1 MSSASSG
8 SFAEPLTTSRPSG
21 IQKIKDPPDN
31 ISNRSSLQA
40 WQTLFKE
47 RRLWATGVTE
57 TSMKLAE
64 MIRKLSTEAA
74 VIRRSAAIAVE
85 NIKQHVGN
93 LRPKFDESKAWADA
107 ILKDQQSLLENWQ
120 PKLEK
125 LLTIPAFGELGVC
138 LQGVHFPH
146 SRNESK
152 DESTPATTL
161 LDFVNAA
168 ELKKA
173 SEVGANVSK
182 AFRASVANLQT
193 TFKAVL
199 DDSHEVVENFSQGVS
214 LSDSDAGEQAGRLI
228 EEIEVLAKKISA
240 DYEYI
245 SGLPN
250 NQKTISQV
258 SRTALLHTRNFLPSM
273 VQIHSEIGQ
282 LWYDSAQRKA
292 QAMESAVQHLQKISV
307 LESTVAQIHARL
319 ANLDTEVED
328 AEPFDLLNSLIRLP
342 SVYGA
347 LLVECV
353 RRREWNEK
361 MTMDS
366 SALVEELATFT
377 EEEVRRRRR
386 WLKDMGGAVDFGSVD
401 DMALGVEVNVQGQ
414 KQKWPKIA
422 REDITGF
429 LRGLKAA
436 GSFDEVHGELEELV
450 KALDLPTKQ
459 QVRRAKA
466 FKNGSMHDATFG
478 KNSFLLRGDDD
489 LLQSIKNEKSKLE
502 DRLKSSESRIR
513 KLEDL
518 LHRQSQISRPSS
530 GGPFGM
536 NTGPSFE
543 RHATSPLLNYTSSLS
558 RPHEIPSRKSS
569 VSSKKTLMNET
580 EERSMAQRVMAL
592 EAELSAEKAQSAV
605 LQKNATAKENVEDE
619 LRSRV
624 QEAVSTKDDLLE
636 NLEAQ
641 QREFDDERRHLED
654 ENVKFKLKLEEV
666 EDELDRVLENNDS
679 GDKIRTLEGE
689 LLTLRDDTTRQNKKA
704 QEQIESLRTNHELQ
718 LEKAEK
724 LEKQL
729 EEQRVENSEMDSKH
743 KQLASHLNLRDQAQ
757 SEHHRGLRAALLQLS
772 KDEAAPEDFNS
783 LVDLVEVTAEK
794 LASQLNQVRETLAAV
809 EVENLA
815 LEARAKERANEID
828 DLTEK
833 LGSEE
838 IENFSARE
846 NLAEQKTRFDV
857 LLTEIH
863 LEREQHGESRTKFSN
878 AEAAIE
884 ALQSR
889 LEKRSQEV
897 DDLSTELKDSRERI
911 QTLEG
916 ELLDRQTRLDD
927 LQQKHGSLRTH
938 LETQVIRAEDISTRL
953 YSQNGGLIRLLE
965 QIGLTVTMQDNTM
978 VIQKVPRTA
987 GASTILIDPSMSM
1000 HRSISVPLP
1009 AKGTLETPT
1018 DNSVAR
1024 WANSDNPADEA
1035 SRFTKYIEEI
1045 QSFDLNAFSEAVV
1058 KRVKEI
1064 EHTARKWQRE
1074 TRAYRDKS
1082 HRAQSEAHEKIAFR
1096 SFKEGDLALF
1106 LPTRNQATRPWAA
1119 FNVGA
1124 PHFFL
1129 REQDSHKLR
1138 TRDWLLARISKVEER
1153 VVNLAKSLDGGNA
1166 VNDRRSIGDG
1176 SDGGASFDDENPFEL
1191 SDGLRWYL
1199 LDAAEE
1205 KPGAPINIG
1214 LSKVTVASANVDA
1227 KGSIRMKKSPDGSGA
1242 TKNLTRSLD
1251 SRRNS
1256 ANSRKGTAVLSG
1268 SPLSGSPLSGAAGVG
1283 EVVDPS
1289 RSNPEGQRPPTPGD
1303 ANPWTTGGEAT
1314 DEVRKDLLW
1323 GP

>member
-1 MSSASSG
+1 M
-8 SFAEPLTTSRPSG
+8 
-21 IQKIKDPPDN
+21 IQKL
-31 ISNRSSLQA
+31 SA
-40 WQTLFKE
+40 E
-47 RRLWATGVTE
+47 TG
-57 TSMKLAE
+57 
-64 MIRKLSTEAA
+64 

-107 ILKDQQSLLENWQ
+107 ILKDQRSLLENWQ
-120 PKLEK
+120 PKFEK
-125 LLTIPAFGELGVC
+125 LGAIPVFVELAVC
-138 LQGVHFPH
+138 LQGVHCPL
-146 SRNESK
+146 SRNKSK
-152 DESTPATTL
+152 DGLTPGATL

-173 SEVGANVSK
+173 SEIGAKVSK
-182 AFRASVANLQT
+182 AFSAGVANLEA
-193 TFKAVL
+193 TFRAVL
-199 DDSHEVVENFSQGVS
+199 ENSHEVVENFSQGVS
-214 LSDSDAGEQAGRLI
+214 LSDSDAGEQAGRLV
-228 EEIEVLAKKISA
+228 EEIEVLGKKISA

-245 SGLPN
+245 TGLPN

-258 SRTALLHTRNFLPSM
+258 SRTALLHTRNFLPSV

-282 LWYDSAQRKA
+282 LWHDSAQRKA
-292 QAMESAVQHLQKISV
+292 HAMESAVGHLQKISV

-328 AEPFDLLNSLIRLP
+328 AEPFDLLNFLIRLP

-347 LLVECV
+347 VLVECV

-366 SALVEELATFT
+366 SSLVEELATFT

-386 WLKDMGGAVDFGSVD
+386 WVKDMGGAVDFGSID
-401 DMALGVEVNVQGQ
+401 DMALGVEVNVQAD
-414 KQKWPKIA
+414 KPKWPKIS
-422 REDITGF
+422 REDITNF
-429 LRGLKAA
+429 LRSLKATGA
-436 GSFDEVHGELEELV
+436 FDEVHGELKENA

-459 QVRRAKA
+459 QARRAKA
-466 FKNGSMHDATFG
+466 FKNGSIHDAMFG

-489 LLQSIKNEKSKLE
+489 LLQSMKNEKSKLE

-536 NTGPSFE
+536 NAGPSFE

-558 RPHEIPSRKSS
+558 SRPQEIPSRTSS
-569 VSSKKTLMNET
+569 ISSKKNAMNET
-580 EERSMAQRVMAL
+580 EERNLAQRITAL
-592 EAELSAEKAQSAV
+592 EAELSAEKARSAA
-605 LQKNATAKENVEDE
+605 LQKNAIAKENAEDE

-641 QREFDDERRHLED
+641 QREFDDERRLLEE
-654 ENVKFKLKLEEV
+654 ENVKVKAKLEEV

-679 GDKIRTLEGE
+679 GDKIRRTLEGE
-689 LLTLRDDTTRQNKKA
+689 LLTLRENATRENEKA
-704 QEQIESLRTNHELQ
+704 QEQIESLRTDQQLR
-718 LEKAEK
+718 LEKVEN

-729 EEQRVENSEMDSKH
+729 EEQRVQNSELESKH
-743 KQLASHLNLRDQAQ
+743 KDLASHLNIRDEAQ

-772 KDEAAPEDFNS
+772 KDEAAPQDFNS
-783 LVDLVEVTAEK
+783 LVDVIEATAEK
-794 LASQLNQVRETLAAV
+794 VARHLNQIRETLTTV
-809 EVENLA
+809 EAENLA
-815 LEARAKERANEID
+815 LEARAKERANEVD
-828 DLTEK
+828 DLTER
-833 LGSEE
+833 LGAEE
-838 IENFSARE
+838 IEVFSVRE
-846 NLAEQKTRFDV
+846 KLAEEKTRFGV
-857 LLTEIH
+857 LEAEYH
-863 LEREQHGESRTKFSN
+863 LEREQHGELKTRFSS
-878 AEAAIE
+878 AEVAAE

-889 LEKRSQEV
+889 LEKRSREV
-897 DDLSTELKDSRERI
+897 DDLSGELKYSRERI
-911 QTLEG
+911 QTLDG
-916 ELLDRQTRLDD
+916 ELLNRQDRLDD
-927 LQQKHGSLRTH
+927 LRKNHESLKSI
-938 LETQVIRAEDISTRL
+938 LETQMTRAEDISTRL
-953 YSQNGGLIRLLE
+953 YSQKGVLIRLLE
-965 QIGLTVTMQDNTM
+965 QIGLIVTMQDNTM
-978 VIQKVPRTA
+978 IIQKAPRTA
-987 GASTILIDPSMSM
+987 AGTASTTLSDPSMSM
-1000 HRSISVPLP
+1000 HRSISVLLP
-1009 AKGTLETPT
+1009 VKGTLEAPS
-1018 DNSVAR
+1018 DDSVAR

-1035 SRFTKYIEEI
+1035 SRFTRFMEEI

-1153 VVNLAKSLDGGNA
+1153 VVDLARTLDGGNT

-1205 KPGAPINIG
+1205 KPGAPFNIG

-1256 ANSRKGTAVLSG
+1256 ANSRKGTVALSG
-1268 SPLSGSPLSGAAGVG
+1268 SPLGGGGVAAVAAG
-1283 EVVDPS
+1283 EVVVVEPTS
-1289 RSNPEGQRPPTPGD
+1289 HSNNNLEGQQQQHLPLAPASTPAPIPID
-1303 ANPWTTGGEAT
+1303 ANPWITAGGEVN

-1323 GP
+1323 GL

>member
-1 MSSASSG
+1 
-8 SFAEPLTTSRPSG
+8 
-21 IQKIKDPPDN
+21 
-31 ISNRSSLQA
+31 
-40 WQTLFKE
+40 
-47 RRLWATGVTE
+47 
-57 TSMKLAE
+57 MKLAE
-64 MIRKLSTEAA
+64 TIQKLSAEAGI
-74 VIRRSAAIAVE
+74 IRRSAAIAVE

-93 LRPKFDESKAWADA
+93 LRPKFDESKAWAEA
-107 ILKDQQSLLENWQ
+107 ILKDQRSLLEKWQ
-120 PKLEK
+120 PKFEK
-125 LLTIPAFGELGVC
+125 LGTIPAFVELAVC
-138 LQGVHFPH
+138 VQGVHRPP
-146 SRNESK
+146 SRNKSK
-152 DESTPATTL
+152 DGLTPGTTL
-161 LDFVNAA
+161 LDFVDAA

-173 SEVGANVSK
+173 SEVGAKVSK
-182 AFRASVANLQT
+182 AFSASVANLEA
-193 TFKAVL
+193 TFRAVL

-214 LSDSDAGEQAGRLI
+214 LSDSDAGEQAGRLV
-228 EEIEVLAKKISA
+228 EEIEVLGKKISA

-245 SGLPN
+245 TGLPN

-282 LWYDSAQRKA
+282 LWHDSAQRKA
-292 QAMESAVQHLQKISV
+292 QAMESAVRHLQKISV

-347 LLVECV
+347 VLVECV

-366 SALVEELATFT
+366 SSLVEELATFT

-386 WLKDMGGAVDFGSVD
+386 WVKDMGGAVDFGSID
-401 DMALGVEVNVQGQ
+401 NMALGVEVNVQAD
-414 KQKWPKIA
+414 KQKWPKIT
-422 REDITGF
+422 REDINTF
-429 LRGLKAA
+429 LRNLKAA
-436 GSFDEVHGELEELV
+436 GSFDGVHGELKENA

-466 FKNGSMHDATFG
+466 FKNGSIHDATFG

-536 NTGPSFE
+536 NAGPSFE

-558 RPHEIPSRKSS
+558 RPQEIPSRTSS
-569 VSSKKTLMNET
+569 NSSKKNVINET
-580 EERSMAQRVMAL
+580 EERNMAQRVAAL
-592 EAELSAEKAQSAV
+592 EAELSVEKARSAV
-605 LQKNATAKENVEDE
+605 LQKNAIAKETAEDE

-624 QEAVSTKDDLLE
+624 QEAVSTKDDLLV
-636 NLEAQ
+636 NMEAQ
-641 QREFDDERRHLED
+641 QREFDDERRLLED
-654 ENVKFKLKLEEV
+654 ENVRLKAKLEEV

-679 GDKIRTLEGE
+679 EDKIRSLEGE
-689 LLTLRDDTTRQNKKA
+689 LLTLRENATRQNEEA
-704 QEQIESLRTNHELQ
+704 QEQIESLRTNHQLQ
-718 LEKAEK
+718 LEKAEN

-729 EEQRVENSEMDSKH
+729 EEQRAQNSELDSKH
-743 KQLASHLNLRDQAQ
+743 KDLVSHLNIRDQAQ
-757 SEHHRGLRAALLQLS
+757 SEQHRGLRAALLQLS
-772 KDEAAPEDFNS
+772 KDETAPQDFNS
-783 LVDLVEVTAEK
+783 LVDLIEATAEK
-794 LASQLNQVRETLAAV
+794 TASHLNHVRETLATTQA
-809 EVENLA
+809 ENLA
-815 LEARAKERANEID
+815 LEARAEERANEID
-828 DLTEK
+828 DLTER
-833 LGSEE
+833 LGAEALELLST
-838 IENFSARE
+838 RE
-846 NLAEQKTRFDV
+846 NLADQTTRFGA
-857 LLTEIH
+857 LQAEIH
-863 LEREQHGESRTKFSN
+863 SEREQNGELRTKFSN
-878 AEAAIE
+878 AEAATE
-884 ALQSR
+884 ALQNQ
-889 LEKRSQEV
+889 LERRSQEV
-897 DDLSTELKDSRERI
+897 DDLSTELKYSRERI
-911 QTLEG
+911 QTLDG

-927 LQQKHGSLRTH
+927 LNKNHGSLRAY
-938 LETQVIRAEDISTRL
+938 LEIQITRAEDISTRL
-953 YSQNGGLIRLLE
+953 YSQKGVLIRLLE

-978 VIQKVPRTA
+978 VVQKASRTSA
-987 GASTILIDPSMSM
+987 GAASTTLSDPSLSM
-1000 HRSISVPLP
+1000 HRSMSVLLP
-1009 AKGTLETPT
+1009 VKGSVETPV
-1018 DNSVAR
+1018 DHSVAR
-1024 WANSDNPADEA
+1024 WVNSDDLADEA
-1035 SRFTKYIEEI
+1035 SRFTKYMEEI
-1045 QSFDLNAFSEAVV
+1045 QSFDLNAFSEAVI

-1153 VVNLAKSLDGGNA
+1153 VVNLAKSLDGGNTA
-1166 VNDRRSIGDG
+1166 NDRRSIGDG

-1227 KGSIRMKKSPDGSGA
+1227 KGSIRMKKSSDGSGA

-1256 ANSRKGTAVLSG
+1256 ANSRKGTVALSG
-1268 SPLSGSPLSGAAGVG
+1268 SPLSGGGGGGGGGVVGVG
-1283 EVVDPS
+1283 EVVVIEPS
-1289 RSNPEGQRPPTPGD
+1289 QFNPEGQQQQQQQHATIPMD
-1303 ANPWTTGGEAT
+1303 ANPWITTGGQAT

>member
-1 MSSASSG
+1 MKST
-8 SFAEPLTTSRPSG
+8 EL
-21 IQKIKDPPDN
+21 IQK
-31 ISNRSSLQA
+31 
-40 WQTLFKE
+40 
-47 RRLWATGVTE
+47 
-57 TSMKLAE
+57 
-64 MIRKLSTEAA
+64 LSAEAA

-107 ILKDQQSLLENWQ
+107 ILKDQKSLLENWQ
-120 PKLEK
+120 PKFEK
-125 LLTIPAFGELGVC
+125 LGTIPANVGLAVC
-138 LQGVHFPH
+138 LQGVHGPL
-146 SRNESK
+146 SRNKSK
-152 DESTPATTL
+152 DGLTAGTTL

-173 SEVGANVSK
+173 SEVGTKVSK
-182 AFRASVANLQT
+182 AFGASVANLEA
-193 TFKAVL
+193 TFRAVL

-228 EEIEVLAKKISA
+228 EEIEVLGKKISA
-240 DYEYI
+240 DYEYVT
-245 SGLPN
+245 GLPN

-292 QAMESAVQHLQKISV
+292 QAMESAVRHLQKISV
-307 LESTVAQIHARL
+307 LESNVAQIHARL
-319 ANLDTEVED
+319 ANLDTEVEE
-328 AEPFDLLNSLIRLP
+328 AEPFDVLNSLIRLP
-342 SVYGA
+342 WVYGA
-347 LLVECV
+347 LLIECV

-366 SALVEELATFT
+366 SSLVEELATFT
-377 EEEVRRRRR
+377 EEEVRRRKR
-386 WLKDMGGAVDFGSVD
+386 WVKDMGGAVDFGSID
-401 DMALGVEVNVQGQ
+401 DMALGVEVNVQAD
-414 KQKWPKIA
+414 KQKWPNIT
-422 REDITGF
+422 REDITNF
-429 LRGLKAA
+429 LRSLKAT
-436 GSFDEVHGELEELV
+436 GSFDEVNVELKENS

-466 FKNGSMHDATFG
+466 FKNGSIHDATFG
-478 KNSFLLRGDDD
+478 KNSFLLRGDED

-518 LHRQSQISRPSS
+518 LHRQSQIPRPSS
-530 GGPFGM
+530 GSGPFGP
-536 NTGPSFE
+536 NAGPSFE

-558 RPHEIPSRKSS
+558 RPQEIPSRTSS
-569 VSSKKTLMNET
+569 ISSKKNLMNET
-580 EERSMAQRVMAL
+580 EERSMAQRVAAL
-592 EAELSAEKAQSAV
+592 EAELSAEKARSAD
-605 LQKNATAKENVEDE
+605 LQKNAIAKGNAEDE
-619 LRSRV
+619 LRDRV

-641 QREFDDERRHLED
+641 QREFDDERRLLED
-654 ENVKFKLKLEEV
+654 ENVKLKTKLEEV
-666 EDELDRVLENNDS
+666 EDELDRVLENTES
-679 GDKIRTLEGE
+679 VDKIRTLEGE
-689 LLTLRDDTTRQNKKA
+689 LLSMRENAGRQKEKV
-704 QEQIESLRTNHELQ
+704 QEEMESLRTNHQLQ
-718 LEKAEK
+718 IEKAEN
-724 LEKQL
+724 LEKLLQ
-729 EEQRVENSEMDSKH
+729 EQRAQNSELDSKN
-743 KQLASHLNLRDQAQ
+743 KDLLSHLNLRDQAQ

-772 KDEAAPEDFNS
+772 KDEAAPSDFNS
-783 LVDLVEVTAEK
+783 LVDLIEATAEK
-794 LASQLNQVRETLAAV
+794 VASHLGQIRQTLATA
-809 EVENLA
+809 EAENCA
-815 LEARAKERANEID
+815 LETRAKEQANEID
-828 DLTEK
+828 DLTER
-833 LGSEE
+833 LGAEE
-838 IENFSARE
+838 IEVLSVRE
-846 NLAEQKTRFDV
+846 NLAEQERRVGV
-857 LLTEIH
+857 LQAEVD
-863 LEREQHGESRTKFSN
+863 LEREQHGILRTKFSN
-878 AEAAIE
+878 AEAATE

-889 LEKRSQEV
+889 LERGREEV
-897 DDLSTELKDSRERI
+897 DDLSIELQYSRERI
-911 QTLEG
+911 QTLDG
-916 ELLDRQTRLDD
+916 ELLDRQTLLDD
-927 LQQKHGSLRTH
+927 LQTKHRSLRSH
-938 LETQVIRAEDISTRL
+938 LETQMTRAEDISTRL
-953 YSQNGGLIRLLE
+953 YAQKGALIRLLE
-965 QIGLTVTMQDNTM
+965 QIGLTVTMQDSTM
-978 VIQKVPRTA
+978 VIQKIPRAAAA
-987 GASTILIDPSMSM
+987 GAASTTLSDPSMSM
-1000 HRSISVPLP
+1000 LRSVSALLP
-1009 AKGTLETPT
+1009 VKGILETAV
-1018 DNSVAR
+1018 DDSVAR
-1024 WANSDNPADEA
+1024 WANSDDPADETA
-1035 SRFTKYIEEI
+1035 RFTKYMEEI
-1045 QSFDLNAFSEAVV
+1045 ESFDLNTFSEAVV

-1074 TRAYRDKS
+1074 TRAYRDKA

-1153 VVNLAKSLDGGNA
+1153 VVNLAKSLDSGGGGNA
-1166 VNDRRSIGDG
+1166 ATNDRRSSIGDG

-1242 TKNLTRSLD
+1242 ATKNLTRSLD

-1256 ANSRKGTAVLSG
+1256 ANSRKGTAALSG
-1268 SPLSGSPLSGAAGVG
+1268 SPLSGGGGGGGGGIGGGSSGVAPGGGGGGGGGGGDMVVVVG
-1283 EVVDPS
+1283 S
-1289 RSNPEGQRPPTPGD
+1289 SYSNPEGRQPSGLMD
-1303 ANPWTTGGEAT
+1303 ANPWASASGGDGDGDEGDGDGVGGE
-1314 DEVRKDLLW
+1314 EVRKDLLW

>member
-1 MSSASSG
+1 
-8 SFAEPLTTSRPSG
+8 
-21 IQKIKDPPDN
+21 
-31 ISNRSSLQA
+31 
-40 WQTLFKE
+40 
-47 RRLWATGVTE
+47 
-57 TSMKLAE
+57 
-64 MIRKLSTEAA
+64 MIRKLSTETG

-85 NIKQHVGN
+85 NIKQHVGS

-120 PKLEK
+120 PELEK
-125 LLTIPAFGELGVC
+125 LSMVPAFEELGVC
-138 LQGVHFPH
+138 LQGVHFPLA
-146 SRNESK
+146 RNKSK
-152 DESTPATTL
+152 DGPTPPTTL
-161 LDFVNAA
+161 LDFVNLA
-168 ELKKA
+168 ELKEA
-173 SEVGANVSK
+173 SEVGTNVSK
-182 AFRASVANLQT
+182 DFRASVTSLQAI
-193 TFKAVL
+193 FKAVL

-214 LSDSDAGEQAGRLI
+214 LSDSDAGEQAGRLM
-228 EEIEVLAKKISA
+228 EEIEVLGKKISA
-240 DYEYI
+240 DYEYVN
-245 SGLPN
+245 GLPN

-273 VQIHSEIGQ
+273 LQIHSEIGQ
-282 LWYDSAQRKA
+282 LWNDSAQRKA
-292 QAMESAVQHLQKISV
+292 QAMESAVRHLQKISV
-307 LESTVAQIHARL
+307 LESTVAQIHGRL
-319 ANLDTEVED
+319 AHLDTEVEN

-342 SVYGA
+342 SVYGS

-366 SALVEELATFT
+366 SSLVEELATFK
-377 EEEVRRRRR
+377 EEELRRRKR
-386 WLKDMGGAVDFGSVD
+386 WLKDMGGAVDLESID
-401 DMALGVEVNVQGQ
+401 DMALGVEVNVQAQ
-414 KQKWPKIA
+414 KQKWPNIT
-422 REDITGF
+422 REDIIKF
-429 LRGLKAA
+429 LGSLKAT
-436 GSFDEVHGELEELV
+436 GSFNDLHGELEELAQ
-450 KALDLPTKQ
+450 ALDLPTKQ

-466 FKNGSMHDATFG
+466 FKNGSVHDATFG
-478 KNSFLLRGDDD
+478 KNSLLLRGDDE

-502 DRLKSSESRIR
+502 DRLKSSDSRIR

-530 GGPFGM
+530 SGPFSM

-543 RHATSPLLNYTSSLS
+543 RHATSPLLTYTSSLS

-569 VSSKKTLMNET
+569 ISSRKNLMNNET
-580 EERSMAQRVMAL
+580 EERNLAQRITAL
-592 EAELSAEKAQSAV
+592 EAELSAEKARSIV
-605 LQKNATAKENVEDE
+605 LQQNAIAKENVEAE
-619 LRSRV
+619 LRGRV
-624 QEAVSTKDDLLE
+624 QDAMSTKDDLLE

-641 QREFDDERRHLED
+641 QREFDDERRVLED
-654 ENVKFKLKLEEV
+654 ENAKFKAKLEEA

-679 GDKIRTLEGE
+679 EGKIRTLEGE
-689 LLTLRDDTTRQNKKA
+689 IVSLREDAIRQNDKA
-704 QEQIESLRTNHELQ
+704 QEQIESLRTDHQLQ

-724 LEKQL
+724 LEKQM
-729 EEQRVENSEMDSKH
+729 EEQKVEYAELDSKR
-743 KQLASHLNLRDQAQ
+743 KALASHLNSRDQAQ

-794 LASQLNQVRETLAAV
+794 SASYLSQVRETLAVVQA
-809 EVENLA
+809 ENLA

-828 DLTEK
+828 DLTER
-833 LGSEE
+833 LGTEE
-838 IENFSARE
+838 IEVFSARE
-846 NLAEQKTRFDV
+846 NLAEQKTRFNALQAD
-857 LLTEIH
+857 IH
-863 LEREQHGESRTKFSN
+863 REREQHGELRTRFSTT
-878 AEAAIE
+878 EAANE
-884 ALQSR
+884 ALERQI
-889 LEKRSQEV
+889 EKKHREIN
-897 DDLSTELKDSRERI
+897 DLSSNLKGSRQRT
-911 QTLEG
+911 QALEG
-916 ELLDRQTRLDD
+916 ELLDGQTRLDE

-938 LETQVIRAEDISTRL
+938 FEAQIPRAEDVSVRL
-953 YSQNGGLIRLLE
+953 YSQNEVLLRLLE
-965 QIGLTVTMQDNTM
+965 QIGLTVTKQDNTM
-978 VIQKVPRTA
+978 VIQKAPRNA
-987 GASTILIDPSMSM
+987 GASTVLSDPSMSM

-1009 AKGTLETPT
+1009 VRGTLETFT
-1018 DNSVAR
+1018 DDSVAR
-1024 WANSDNPADEA
+1024 WANLDNPGEEA

-1045 QSFDLNAFSEAVV
+1045 QSFDLHAYSEAVIR
-1058 KRVKEI
+1058 RVKEI

-1074 TRAYRDKS
+1074 ARSYRDKS
-1082 HRAQSEAHEKIAFR
+1082 HRAQGEAHDKIAFR

-1242 TKNLTRSLD
+1242 TKTLTRSLD

-1256 ANSRKGTAVLSG
+1256 TNSRKGTVALSG
-1268 SPLSGSPLSGAAGVG
+1268 SPLNSAAGVAE

-1289 RSNPEGQRPPTPGD
+1289 RSNPEGQPPPPPPTFGD
-1303 ANPWTTGGEAT
+1303 VNPWTSSGDI

>member
-1 MSSASSG
+1 M
-8 SFAEPLTTSRPSG
+8 
-21 IQKIKDPPDN
+21 
-31 ISNRSSLQA
+31 
-40 WQTLFKE
+40 
-47 RRLWATGVTE
+47 
-57 TSMKLAE
+57 
-64 MIRKLSTEAA
+64 
-74 VIRRSAAIAVE
+74 E
-85 NIKQHVGN
+85 NIKQHVGI
-93 LRPKFDESKAWADA
+93 LRPKFDESKAWADT
-107 ILKDQQSLLENWQ
+107 ILKDQKSLLENWQ
-120 PKLEK
+120 SKFEK
-125 LLTIPAFGELGVC
+125 LGTIPASVELAVC
-138 LQGVHFPH
+138 LQGVHVPL
-146 SRNESK
+146 SRNKSK
-152 DESTPATTL
+152 DGSTLGTTL
-161 LDFVNAA
+161 LDFINAV

-173 SEVGANVSK
+173 SEVGAKVSK
-182 AFRASVANLQT
+182 AFGASVANLEA
-193 TFKAVL
+193 TFRAVL

-228 EEIEVLAKKISA
+228 EEIEVLGKKISA
-240 DYEYI
+240 DYEYVT
-245 SGLPN
+245 GLPN
-250 NQKTISQV
+250 NQKTVSQV

-273 VQIHSEIGQ
+273 VQIHSEMEQ
-282 LWYDSAQRKA
+282 LWHDSARRKA
-292 QAMESAVQHLQKISV
+292 QEMESAVRHLQKISV

-328 AEPFDLLNSLIRLP
+328 AEPFDLLSSLIRLP

-366 SALVEELATFT
+366 SSLVEELATFT

-386 WLKDMGGAVDFGSVD
+386 WVKDMGGAVDFGSID
-401 DMALGVEVNVQGQ
+401 DMALGVEVNVQAD
-414 KQKWPKIA
+414 KQKWPKIT
-422 REDITGF
+422 RDDITNF
-429 LRGLKAA
+429 LKSLKATGA
-436 GSFDEVHGELEELV
+436 FDEVYGELKESA
-450 KALDLPTKQ
+450 KALDMPTKQ
-459 QVRRAKA
+459 QSRRAKA
-466 FKNGSMHDATFG
+466 FKNGSIHDATFG
-478 KNSFLLRGDDD
+478 KTSLLLRGDDD

-530 GGPFGM
+530 SGPFGM
-536 NTGPSFE
+536 NAGPSFE
-543 RHATSPLLNYTSSLS
+543 RHATSPSLNYTSSLS
-558 RPHEIPSRKSS
+558 RPQEIPSRTSS
-569 VSSKKTLMNET
+569 ISSKKNAINET
-580 EERSMAQRVMAL
+580 EERNMAQRITAL
-592 EAELSAEKAQSAV
+592 ETELSAEKARSAA
-605 LQKNATAKENVEDE
+605 LQTNATAKENAEDE

-636 NLEAQ
+636 NMEAQ
-641 QREFDDERRHLED
+641 QREFDDERRLLED
-654 ENVKFKLKLEEV
+654 ENAKLKAKLEEA
-666 EDELDRVLENNDS
+666 EDELDRVLENNDN
-679 GDKIRTLEGE
+679 GDKIHTLEGE
-689 LLTLRDDTTRQNKKA
+689 LLNLRENATRQNEKA
-704 QEQIESLRTNHELQ
+704 QEEIKSLRTNHQLQ
-718 LEKAEK
+718 LEKVEN

-729 EEQRVENSEMDSKH
+729 EEQRVQNSELDSKH
-743 KQLASHLNLRDQAQ
+743 KDLVSQLNLRDQAQ

-772 KDEAAPEDFNS
+772 KDEAAPKDFNS
-783 LVDLVEVTAEK
+783 LVDLIEVTAEK
-794 LASQLNQVRETLAAV
+794 IASHLNQIRETLAAV
-809 EVENLA
+809 NAENLA
-815 LEARAKERANEID
+815 LEARAKEQANEVD
-828 DLTEK
+828 DLTER
-833 LGSEE
+833 LGAEE
-838 IENFSARE
+838 VEALSIRE
-846 NLAEQKTRFDV
+846 NLAEQKRHFGV
-857 LLTEIH
+857 VQAEIH
-863 LEREQHGESRTKFSN
+863 LEREQHGELRTRFSN
-878 AEAAIE
+878 VEAATE

-889 LEKRSQEV
+889 LERRGREV
-897 DDLSTELKDSRERI
+897 DDLSTELKYSRERI
-911 QTLEG
+911 QNLDG

-927 LQQKHGSLRTH
+927 LQENHGSMRTY
-938 LETQVIRAEDISTRL
+938 LETQMTRAEDISTRL
-953 YSQNGGLIRLLE
+953 YSQKAVLIRLLE

-978 VIQKVPRTA
+978 IIQKVPRAAA
-987 GASTILIDPSMSM
+987 GAASTTLSDPSMSM
-1000 HRSISVPLP
+1000 HRSMSLLLPLR
-1009 AKGTLETPT
+1009 GTSETPP

-1024 WANSDNPADEA
+1024 WANPDDPADEA
-1035 SRFTKYIEEI
+1035 SRFTKYMEEI
-1045 QSFDLNAFSEAVV
+1045 QSFDLNAFHEAVV

-1124 PHFFL
+1124 PHYFL

-1153 VVNLAKSLDGGNA
+1153 VVNLARSLDGGNTA
-1166 VNDRRSIGDG
+1166 NDRRSIGDG

-1227 KGSIRMKKSPDGSGA
+1227 KGSIRMKKSTDGSGA

-1251 SRRNS
+1251 SRRDS
-1256 ANSRKGTAVLSG
+1256 ANSRKGTVALSG
-1268 SPLSGSPLSGAAGVG
+1268 SPLSGGGGVAGVG
-1283 EVVDPS
+1283 EVVVVDAS
-1289 RSNPEGQRPPTPGD
+1289 QSNPDGQQLQQLQQQQQEHPPMPID
-1303 ANPWTTGGEAT
+1303 ANPWITPGGEAT